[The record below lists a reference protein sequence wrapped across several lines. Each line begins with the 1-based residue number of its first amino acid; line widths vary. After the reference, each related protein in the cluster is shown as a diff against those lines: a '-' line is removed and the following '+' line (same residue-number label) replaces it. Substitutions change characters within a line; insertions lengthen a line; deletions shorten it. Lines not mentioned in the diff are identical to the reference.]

1 MDSEQSDRAS
11 YWYGHLDQAAELGLS
26 FRQYAEQA
34 GVKLHRLYF
43 WSSRRKALVQARGEA
58 GLFAR
63 VEVAQPAPCRVPG
76 VQRLHLPN
84 GAVLEWD
91 GGADL
96 ALIDHL
102 LDR

>member
-1 MDSEQSDRAS
+1 MEAEQSDRAS
-11 YWYGHLDQAAELGLS
+11 YWYGHLDQAAASGLS
-26 FRQYAEQA
+26 LREYAEQA

-43 WSSRRKALVQARGEA
+43 WSSRRKAVAEARGES

-63 VEVAQPAPCRVPG
+63 VAVCESARDWPPG
-76 VQRLHLPN
+76 VQRLHLPG

-91 GGADL
+91 GAADL

-102 LDR
+102 LGR

>member
-1 MDSEQSDRAS
+1 VDEHQSDRAS
-11 YWYGHLDQAAELGLS
+11 YWYGHLDQAAASGLS
-26 FRQYAEQA
+26 LRAYADEA

-43 WSSRRKALVQARGEA
+43 WSSRRKALADAQGGP

-63 VEVAQPAPCRVPG
+63 VEVAEPARHRPPG
-76 VQRLHLPN
+76 AQRLHLPN
-84 GAVLEWD
+84 GAVLEWE

-102 LDR
+102 LGR